1 MESLY
6 FVPRAAS
13 GTDVISLSPSSHS
26 VSWGPRGGGHTQT
39 PYYEDSWELFTKV
52 WAGIKETTDGTES
65 LDWQQHGASPPLRP
79 GQTLGGAPPQ
89 SSSWRSLFSVWRAAP
104 ACVCAAPTHRLG
116 SSQLCKGCS
125 WASASPPL
133 PSGVLAGPWVPPA
146 LLTMG
151 GGA

>member
-1 MESLY
+1 M
-6 FVPRAAS
+6 PRAAS

-79 GQTLGGAPPQ
+79 KGQEQEQILALGYSQLQ
-89 SSSWRSLFSVWRAAP
+89 SSGQGATIRSCGF
-104 ACVCAAPTHRLG
+104 
-116 SSQLCKGCS
+116 
-125 WASASPPL
+125 
-133 PSGVLAGPWVPPA
+133 
-146 LLTMG
+146 
-151 GGA
+151 